1 MEYSHFPVMLDET
14 VSALDIKPDGIY
26 VDCTLG
32 GAGHTKEILSRLSQ
46 NGRVIGIDRDASA
59 LENAKNT
66 VKDERLITVHDN
78 FCNIAYILSS
88 LGYEAVDGIIA
99 DLGVSSHQLDT
110 ASRGFSYMQDAPLD
124 MRMDTSAALTAYDV
138 VNNYSER
145 ELARILDI
153 YGEERFASRIAS
165 RILAAREAEPIKTT
179 LGLASVIESAIPA
192 KFRHEGGHPAKRS
205 FQAIRIEVNGE
216 LDCIPKL
223 INEGIPKLRS
233 GGRMAVITF
242 HSLEDRLV
250 KNAFR
255 TLENPCT
262 CPKDIPVCV
271 CGKKPVVRVI
281 TRKPIL
287 PGARELEINT
297 RSHSAKLRV
306 CEKL

>member
-179 LGLASVIESAIPA
+179 LGLASAIESAIPA

-216 LDCIPKL
+216 LECIPKL
-223 INEGIPKLRS
+223 IDEGIPKLRS

>member
-1 MEYSHFPVMLDET
+1 MLDET
-14 VSALDIKPDGIY
+14 VSALDVVPDGIY

-223 INEGIPKLRS
+223 IDEGIPKLRS

>member
-14 VSALDIKPDGIY
+14 VSALDVVPDGIY

-216 LDCIPKL
+216 LECIPKL
-223 INEGIPKLRS
+223 IDEGIPKLRS

-250 KNAFR
+250 KNSFR

>member
-14 VSALDIKPDGIY
+14 VSALDVVPDGIY

-66 VKDERLITVHDN
+66 VKDDRLITVHDN

-216 LDCIPKL
+216 LECIPKL
-223 INEGIPKLRS
+223 IDEGIPKLRS

>member
-1 MEYSHFPVMLDET
+1 MEYSHFPVMLDES

-216 LDCIPKL
+216 LECIPKL
-223 INEGIPKLRS
+223 IDEGIPKLRS

>member
-14 VSALDIKPDGIY
+14 VSALDVVPDGIY

-216 LDCIPKL
+216 LECIPKL
-223 INEGIPKLRS
+223 IDEGIPKLRS

-242 HSLEDRLV
+242 HSLEDRLG

>member
-46 NGRVIGIDRDASA
+46 SGRVIGIDRDASA

-216 LDCIPKL
+216 LECIPKL
-223 INEGIPKLRS
+223 IDEGIPKLKS

>member
-14 VSALDIKPDGIY
+14 VSALNVVPNGIY

-216 LDCIPKL
+216 LECIPKL
-223 INEGIPKLRS
+223 IDEGIPKLRS

>member
-1 MEYSHFPVMLDET
+1 MLDET
-14 VSALDIKPDGIY
+14 VSALNVVPNGIY

-124 MRMDTSAALTAYDV
+124 MRMDASAALTAYDV

-165 RILAAREAEPIKTT
+165 RILAARESEPIKTT

-223 INEGIPKLRS
+223 IDEGIPKLRS

>member
-14 VSALDIKPDGIY
+14 VSALDVVPDGIY

-216 LDCIPKL
+216 LECIPKL
-223 INEGIPKLRS
+223 IDEGIPKLRS

-262 CPKDIPVCV
+262 CPKNIPVCV

>member
-14 VSALDIKPDGIY
+14 VSALNVVPDGIY

-99 DLGVSSHQLDT
+99 DLGVSSHQLNT

-165 RILAAREAEPIKTT
+165 RILAVREAEPIKTT

-216 LDCIPKL
+216 LECIPKL
-223 INEGIPKLRS
+223 IDEGIPKLRS

>member
-14 VSALDIKPDGIY
+14 VSALNVVPDGIY

-66 VKDERLITVHDN
+66 VRDERLITVHDN

-124 MRMDTSAALTAYDV
+124 MRMDASAALTAYDV

-165 RILAAREAEPIKTT
+165 RIVAARESEPIKTT

-223 INEGIPKLRS
+223 IDEGIPKLRS
-233 GGRMAVITF
+233 GGRLAVITF

-287 PGARELEINT
+287 PGSRELEINT

>member
-1 MEYSHFPVMLDET
+1 MLDET
-14 VSALDIKPDGIY
+14 VSALDVVPDGIY

-32 GAGHTKEILSRLSQ
+32 GAGHTKEILSCLSQ

-216 LDCIPKL
+216 LECIPKL
-223 INEGIPKLRS
+223 IDEGIPKLRS

>member
-1 MEYSHFPVMLDET
+1 MLDET

-165 RILAAREAEPIKTT
+165 RILAARESEPIKTT

-223 INEGIPKLRS
+223 IDEGIPKLRS

>member
-1 MEYSHFPVMLDET
+1 MLDET
-14 VSALDIKPDGIY
+14 VSALNVVPNGIY

-216 LDCIPKL
+216 LECIPKL
-223 INEGIPKLRS
+223 IDEGIPKLRS

-306 CEKL
+306 CEKV

>member
-216 LDCIPKL
+216 LECIPKL
-223 INEGIPKLRS
+223 IDEGIPKLRS

-287 PGARELEINT
+287 PGARELKINT

>member
-1 MEYSHFPVMLDET
+1 MLDET

-124 MRMDTSAALTAYDV
+124 MRMDASAALTAYDV

-179 LGLASVIESAIPA
+179 LGLASVIESTIPA

-223 INEGIPKLRS
+223 IDEGIPKLRS

>member
-223 INEGIPKLRS
+223 IDEGIPKLRI

>member
-14 VSALDIKPDGIY
+14 VSALDVVPDGIY

-165 RILAAREAEPIKTT
+165 RILAVREAEPIKTT

-216 LDCIPKL
+216 LECIPKL
-223 INEGIPKLRS
+223 IDEGIPKLRS

>member
-1 MEYSHFPVMLDET
+1 MLDET
-14 VSALDIKPDGIY
+14 VSALNVVPDGIY

-192 KFRHEGGHPAKRS
+192 KFQHEGGHPAKRS

-216 LDCIPKL
+216 LECIPKL
-223 INEGIPKLRS
+223 IDEGIPKLRS

>member
-165 RILAAREAEPIKTT
+165 RILAVREAEPIKTT

-216 LDCIPKL
+216 LECIPKL
-223 INEGIPKLRS
+223 IDEGIPKLRS

>member
-124 MRMDTSAALTAYDV
+124 MRMDASAALTAYDV

-216 LDCIPKL
+216 LECIPKL
-223 INEGIPKLRS
+223 IDEGIPKLRS

>member
-14 VSALDIKPDGIY
+14 VSALNVIPDGIY

-124 MRMDTSAALTAYDV
+124 MRMDASAALTAYDV

-165 RILAAREAEPIKTT
+165 RIVSAREAEPIKTT

-223 INEGIPKLRS
+223 IDEGIPKLRS

>member
-1 MEYSHFPVMLDET
+1 MLHET

-32 GAGHTKEILSRLSQ
+32 GAGHTKEILSKLSEK
-46 NGRVIGIDRDASA
+46 GRVIGIDRDTSA
-59 LENAKNT
+59 LENARLT
-66 VKDERLITVHDN
+66 VKDERLVTVHDN

-88 LGYEAVDGIIA
+88 LGYEAADGIIA

-124 MRMDTSAALTAYDV
+124 MRMDTEAALTAYDV

-145 ELARILDI
+145 ELAHILDI

-165 RILAAREAEPIKTT
+165 KIVAARASEPIKTT
-179 LGLASVIESAIPA
+179 LGLAAIVENAIPA
-192 KFRHEGGHPAKRS
+192 KFRREGGHPAKRS

-223 INEGIPKLRS
+223 IDEGVPMLKS

-271 CGKKPVVRVI
+271 CGKKPAVRVI
-281 TRKPIL
+281 TRKPVL
-287 PGARELEINT
+287 PSEQELSVNA

>member
-14 VSALDIKPDGIY
+14 VSALNVVPNGIY

-223 INEGIPKLRS
+223 IDEGIPKLRS

>member
-14 VSALDIKPDGIY
+14 VSALDVVPDGIY

-59 LENAKNT
+59 LENAKHT

-216 LDCIPKL
+216 LECIPKL
-223 INEGIPKLRS
+223 IDEGIPKLRS

-297 RSHSAKLRV
+297 RSLSAKLRV

>member
-14 VSALDIKPDGIY
+14 VSALNVVPDGIY

-66 VKDERLITVHDN
+66 IKDERLITVHDN

-216 LDCIPKL
+216 LECIPRL
-223 INEGIPKLRS
+223 IDEGIPKLRS

>member
-1 MEYSHFPVMLDET
+1 MLDET
-14 VSALDIKPDGIY
+14 VSALNVVPDGIY

-216 LDCIPKL
+216 LECIPKL
-223 INEGIPKLRS
+223 IDEGIPKLRS

>member
-1 MEYSHFPVMLDET
+1 MLDET

-192 KFRHEGGHPAKRS
+192 KFRHDGGHPAKRS

-216 LDCIPKL
+216 LECIPKL
-223 INEGIPKLRS
+223 IDEGIPKLRS

>member
-1 MEYSHFPVMLDET
+1 MLDET
-14 VSALDIKPDGIY
+14 VSALDVVPDGIY

-59 LENAKNT
+59 LANAKNT

-216 LDCIPKL
+216 LECIPKL
-223 INEGIPKLRS
+223 IDEGIPKLRS

>member
-14 VSALDIKPDGIY
+14 VSALNVVPNGIY

-124 MRMDTSAALTAYDV
+124 MRMDASAALTAYDV

-165 RILAAREAEPIKTT
+165 RILAARESEPIKTT

>member
-14 VSALDIKPDGIY
+14 VSALNVVPDGIY

-223 INEGIPKLRS
+223 IDEGIPKLRS

-271 CGKKPVVRVI
+271 CGKKPAVRVI

>member
-1 MEYSHFPVMLDET
+1 MLDET
-14 VSALDIKPDGIY
+14 VSALNVVPDGIY

-223 INEGIPKLRS
+223 IDEGIPKLRS

>member
-179 LGLASVIESAIPA
+179 HGLASVIESAIPA

-216 LDCIPKL
+216 LECIPKL
-223 INEGIPKLRS
+223 IDEGIPKLRS

>member
-216 LDCIPKL
+216 LECIPKL
-223 INEGIPKLRS
+223 IDEGIPKLRS

>member
-14 VSALDIKPDGIY
+14 VSALDVVPDGIY

-32 GAGHTKEILSRLSQ
+32 GAGHTKEVLSRLSQ

-216 LDCIPKL
+216 LECIPKL
-223 INEGIPKLRS
+223 IDEGIPKLRS

>member
-165 RILAAREAEPIKTT
+165 RILAARESEPIKTT

>member
-216 LDCIPKL
+216 LECIPKL
-223 INEGIPKLRS
+223 IDEGIPKLRS

-262 CPKDIPVCV
+262 CPKDIPVCI

>member
-1 MEYSHFPVMLDET
+1 MLDET
-14 VSALDIKPDGIY
+14 VSALNVVPDGIY

-165 RILAAREAEPIKTT
+165 RILAAREAKPIKTT

-216 LDCIPKL
+216 LECIPKL
-223 INEGIPKLRS
+223 IDEGIPKLRS

>member
-124 MRMDTSAALTAYDV
+124 MRMDTSAELTAYDV

-216 LDCIPKL
+216 LID
-223 INEGIPKLRS
+223 EGIPKLRS